1 MVLYQPTNGYCY
13 NSDTHFLY
21 NFIVENFKKYKNI
34 KGELLDIGSGS
45 GILGLLV
52 AKDFEKLKLNQCE
65 IQKMFQF
72 FSTKNSNTNKIDS
85 ILYEGSYENIDF
97 EKKFDICVSNPP
109 FYNSDT
115 HFLYNFIVEN
125 LKKYKNI
132 KGEIL
137 DIGSGSGILGL
148 LVAKDFEKIKLNQCE
163 IQEMF
168 QFFTK
173 KNSETNKINSKLYEG
188 SFSNIEFD
196 KKFDICVSNPPFYHS
211 DVIKSENESLKI
223 ARYNDS
229 LPLEIFIKK
238 TATILNSEGKFF
250 FCYDVKQINEIL
262 LLLNKY
268 KFNLEALQFV
278 HPKESKDATLVLV
291 YAKRNSKSLTKVL
304 TPLIVFDEKNEF
316 TSFVQDIY
324 KKSSTHSIK
333 VDIG

>member
-1 MVLYQPTNGYCY
+1 MVLYQPTNGYC
-13 NSDTHFLY
+13 
-21 NFIVENFKKYKNI
+21 
-34 KGELLDIGSGS
+34 
-45 GILGLLV
+45 
-52 AKDFEKLKLNQCE
+52 
-65 IQKMFQF
+65 
-72 FSTKNSNTNKIDS
+72 
-85 ILYEGSYENIDF
+85 
-97 EKKFDICVSNPP
+97 
-109 FYNSDT
+109 YNSDT

-188 SFSNIEFD
+188 SYSNIEFD
-196 KKFDICVSNPPFYHS
+196 KKFDICISNPPFYHS
-211 DVIKSENESLKI
+211 DVIKSENKSLKI

-238 TATILNSEGKFF
+238 TATVLNSEGKFF